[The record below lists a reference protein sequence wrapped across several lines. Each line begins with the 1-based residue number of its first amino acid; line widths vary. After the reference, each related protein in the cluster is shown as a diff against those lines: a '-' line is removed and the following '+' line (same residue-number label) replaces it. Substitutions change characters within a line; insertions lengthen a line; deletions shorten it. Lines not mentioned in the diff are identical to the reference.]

1 MFVDNC
7 PFCLFVLYFL
17 YFSFLLWM
25 VHLNEGALNL
35 LFLNLLSHFTGFW
48 TSKQI
53 YCIAY
58 NCCWM
63 YFFVL
68 ICVFGL
74 CWDGGTCSAGKNGE
88 LGCSSYWFWFWRRP
102 APPTP
107 PTLAPRLVLL
117 LLPVCFR
124 IFSFFFVPFVP
135 WISWGPDL
143 LWSTCGT
150 RNNLKRVTSCWR
162 KKVTHVRLAECF
174 TDSIVHGRDIRFCL
188 F

>member
-1 MFVDNC
+1 
-7 PFCLFVLYFL
+7 
-17 YFSFLLWM
+17 M

-74 CWDGGTCSAGKNGE
+74 VEMGAPAL
-88 LGCSSYWFWFWRRP
+88 LGRM
-102 APPTP
+102 
-107 PTLAPRLVLL
+107 V
-117 LLPVCFR
+117 
-124 IFSFFFVPFVP
+124 
-135 WISWGPDL
+135 SWGVPAIDFDSGGGRHHQHHPPWHHASSSSSFL
-143 LWSTCGT
+143 SASASSPSSALSSLESLEVLTFYGAHA